1 VHLKAGEIQL
11 PQQMETHLTVVARI
25 LSKLEHLSKT
35 KLIFSQQNQTINVKE
50 SSNSNRV

>member
-11 PQQMETHLTVVARI
+11 PQQMETHLTAVARI
-25 LSKLEHLSKT
+25 LSKLQHLCKT
-35 KLIFSQQNQTINVKE
+35 KLFFSQQIQTINVKE

>member
-11 PQQMETHLTVVARI
+11 PQQMETHLTAVARI

-35 KLIFSQQNQTINVKE
+35 KPIFSQQNPTINVKG
-50 SSNSNRV
+50 SSNSNLV

>member
-11 PQQMETHLTVVARI
+11 PQQMETHLTAVARI

-35 KLIFSQQNQTINVKE
+35 KPTINVKG
-50 SSNSNRV
+50 SSNSNLV